1 MDFLEIRKRAKA
13 QQPAD
18 PSPAKP
24 PAPPQRAEVR
34 TETARDALE
43 EPGLPLPRR
52 PSSPEAPPPRG
63 SDTRASSAIDPL
75 LEFFFRPDEGA
86 GELEELAAGL
96 EPLPEAEDEAP
107 REFLGFVLAG
117 EEYAVELELVRE
129 IVKVP
134 AITEV
139 PRAPAE
145 ITGIM
150 SLRGEVMPVF
160 DLRKRLGLPATA
172 EPSRRARVVIVDL
185 GNGPAGVQVDGVH
198 QVVRLKPSTIEPPP
212 PGLGVESEYLS
223 GIGRLKDRMYV
234 LLNLRAVISRPRS
247 FSGERR

>member
-1 MDFLEIRKRAKA
+1 M
-13 QQPAD
+13 
-18 PSPAKP
+18 
-24 PAPPQRAEVR
+24 R

-43 EPGLPLPRR
+43 DPGLPLPRKA
-52 PSSPEAPPPRG
+52 PSPEAPPRG
-63 SDTRASSAIDPL
+63 ADSRASPPADPL
-75 LEFFFRPDEGA
+75 AEFFFRPDEGA

-96 EPLPEAEDEAP
+96 EVVPEVEDEVP
-107 REFLGFVLAG
+107 RELLGFVLAG
-117 EEYAVELELVRE
+117 EEYAVELDLVRE

-145 ITGIM
+145 IMGIM

-160 DLRKRLGLPATA
+160 DLHKRLGLPAPA
-172 EPSRRARVVIVDL
+172 EPSRRACVVIVDL
-185 GNGPAGVQVDGVH
+185 GTGPAGVQVDGVD
-198 QVVRLKPSTIEPPP
+198 QVVRLKPSAIEPPP
-212 PGLGVESEYLS
+212 PGLGAGVESEYLS

-234 LLNLRAVISRPRS
+234 LLNLRAVLARPRP